1 MSLPW
6 YKRVRLSN
14 EGRLES
20 FNRKFL
26 NSQRH
31 GNQGIQRMPCRVSKE
46 NKLNRFSEAVDEQ
59 EINPFMEHGSCH
71 FLQESVVSA
80 NAGGFEHSLF
90 LIRGYNHPDRLTTT
104 GSWVFAFGMDTKP
117 EDTLISKAHFLYNYL
132 RLS

>member
-1 MSLPW
+1 MWFLW

-14 EGRLES
+14 EGLLES

-31 GNQGIQRMPCRVSKE
+31 GSQGIQRIPYRVSKE
-46 NKLNRFSEAVDEQ
+46 DKLNRFSEAADEQ

-90 LIRGYNHPDRLTTT
+90 LIRGYNHQNRLATT
-104 GSWVFAFGMDTKP
+104 GSWVFAFGMDTKL
-117 EDTLISKAHFLYNYL
+117 EEYC
-132 RLS
+132 LSCQTRP

>member
-1 MSLPW
+1 MWFLW

-14 EGRLES
+14 EGLLES

-31 GNQGIQRMPCRVSKE
+31 GSQGIQRIPYRVSKE
-46 NKLNRFSEAVDEQ
+46 DKLNRFSEAADEQ

-80 NAGGFEHSLF
+80 NAGGLA
-90 LIRGYNHPDRLTTT
+90 TT
-104 GSWVFAFGMDTKP
+104 GSWVFAFGMDTKL
-117 EDTLISKAHFLYNYL
+117 EEYC
-132 RLS
+132 LSCQTRP